1 MRDGNS
7 VLITIGHIVASQG
20 KAGGVKMVEAFINVF
35 LGTDGQGQFAK
46 QQVTTIGVD
55 LIERATEL
63 KAVAQLRTHAL
74 TQQAIAGVVDKKLGG

>member
-20 KAGGVKMVEAFINVF
+20 KAGGVKMAEAFINVF

-63 KAVAQLRTHAL
+63 KAVEHLRTHAF
-74 TQQAIAGVVDKKLGG
+74 TKQEIEGFVGKKLWG